1 MTRGAREA
9 EYYREDSELPLLKV
23 LVMETG
29 QLFRLNKI
37 AGEDGF
43 SLEAKEKLNIQMK
56 CQIKVT
62 FNSSPLE
69 TNAFLM
75 VGMDY

>member
-1 MTRGAREA
+1 MTTGAREA
-9 EYYREDSELPLLKV
+9 ENYREDSELPLLKV

-29 QLFRLNKI
+29 QPFWLNKI

-43 SLEAKEKLNIQMK
+43 SLEAKEKLDIEKK
-56 CQIKVT
+56 CQIKV
-62 FNSSPLE
+62 NPSPLE
-69 TNAFLM
+69 TNDFLM